1 MTVGNAAARDQ
12 EHAVFEPNTQTS
24 NELGYVAG
32 VDVGGTNL
40 RLALADISG
49 TILARW
55 SSSTVALHGP
65 EAVIERLCSGVRCM
79 LQEISAPLDA
89 LRSIAVGVPGVT
101 DVDNGVVIATSYL
114 MGWKNVP
121 LRALV
126 EKALDVPVAVD
137 NDVNM
142 AAIGEQWTGSA
153 KDARD
158 FVFLAIGTGIGA
170 GIILNGDLH
179 RGSSWAAGEIG
190 YMLLPGAA
198 EVPAGIDEPGAL
210 ESVVGGEGIKA
221 QWRKLMSAE
230 GARLPTEL
238 TATDIFDRALNGDP
252 CAQTLLRQTATMLAQ
267 AVYNVSLVLNC
278 SLFVLGGTVGLHPAL
293 CDAAQGVLGRWTGPG
308 SPRLVRSTLGTEA
321 QLFGTLR
328 AALDSARSCSKT
340 HITRD

>member
-1 MTVGNAAARDQ
+1 MQREIKNMG
-12 EHAVFEPNTQTS
+12 VFEPNNQTT

-32 VDVGGTNL
+32 ADVGGTNL

-49 TILARW
+49 AILTRW

-65 EAVIERLCSGVRCM
+65 EGVIERVCSGVRSM
-79 LQEISAPLDA
+79 LQEVSAPLDA
-89 LRSIAVGVPGVT
+89 LRSIAIGVPGVT

-114 MGWKNVP
+114 MGWRDVP

-126 EKALDVPVAVD
+126 EKELNVPVAVD

-142 AAIGEQWTGSA
+142 AAIGERWTGSA

-170 GIILNGDLH
+170 GIVLNGDLH

-198 EVPAGIDEPGAL
+198 KIPATIDEPGAL
-210 ESVVGGEGIKA
+210 ERMIGGEGIKE
-221 QWRKLMSAE
+221 QWRKLLRAE
-230 GARLPTEL
+230 GARPPMEL

-252 CAQTLLRQTATMLAQ
+252 CARTLLRQTATMLAQ

-278 SLFVLGGTVGLHPAL
+278 PLFVLGGTVGLHSAL
-293 CDAAQGVLGRWTGPG
+293 CDAAQGVLGQWIGPG
-308 SPRLVRSTLGTEA
+308 SPRLIRSTLGTDA
-321 QLFGTLR
+321 QLFGALR
-328 AALDSARSCSKT
+328 AALDSAS
-340 HITRD
+340 TRTRLI